1 MRKTDLKII
10 LPSLSSWSDP
20 TMAKRRRD
28 QKKWFHG
35 GDIISALISPFGKK
49 GLHVIMPVKLLAL

>member
-1 MRKTDLKII
+1 
-10 LPSLSSWSDP
+10 
-20 TMAKRRRD
+20 MAKRRRD